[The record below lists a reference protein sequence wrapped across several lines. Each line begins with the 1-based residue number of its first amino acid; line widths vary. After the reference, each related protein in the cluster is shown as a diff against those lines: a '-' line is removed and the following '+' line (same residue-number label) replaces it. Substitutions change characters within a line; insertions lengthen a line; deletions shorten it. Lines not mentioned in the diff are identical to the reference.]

1 MRTSAARWGTILAL
15 ATLVV
20 DAWSPRQALYS
31 IFTSGLHQG
40 ADRHI
45 KHSRHR
51 IPGVRLQEGILQ
63 GGRPCAAC
71 GGLGEESSGSFNN
84 CGIFYCVE
92 CSAEREVKR
101 QQRQTFEN
109 SRGLGAAED
118 PASRESAAVFM
129 YDKAEAALRDNDMA
143 SFRSCLT
150 LLPEICARRGAGR
163 RSLLHVAATQ
173 GRVEMCR
180 LLLDTFAATYG
191 RHVELAQALELYED
205 AFSITA
211 GECAFVNGHQEIF
224 DMLVQAACERP
235 RPSNFATGANMDYVN
250 QKLQYSDD
258 GDVLF
263 DANGAGVMM
272 GWEEPLMK
280 KHAEALAP
288 IPDQA
293 VLNVGFGLGLVDGFL
308 QDQRP
313 RMHTIVEAH
322 PDVHE
327 EMCKRGWDR
336 KKGVN
341 ICRGRWQDVIEE
353 AIALGPYDGV
363 YFDTYAE
370 AYGNMQEFYAL
381 LPRLLRP
388 GGRFAFFNGLSDN
401 NIYAQA
407 ISCKVAQIDL
417 ANVGLACMYEP
428 IRIGDVGDANWRKVV
443 NTYWSL
449 ETYYAPIA
457 VLLPASNEDQHLSIF
472 NGERRGTAVQL
483 GDAVGK
489 SLDQKLE
496 LAKNAAAAEGWI
508 A

>member
-1 MRTSAARWGTILAL
+1 
-15 ATLVV
+15 
-20 DAWSPRQALYS
+20 
-31 IFTSGLHQG
+31 
-40 ADRHI
+40 
-45 KHSRHR
+45 
-51 IPGVRLQEGILQ
+51 
-63 GGRPCAAC
+63 
-71 GGLGEESSGSFNN
+71 
-84 CGIFYCVE
+84 
-92 CSAEREVKR
+92 
-101 QQRQTFEN
+101 
-109 SRGLGAAED
+109 
-118 PASRESAAVFM
+118 
-129 YDKAEAALRDNDMA
+129 
-143 SFRSCLT
+143 
-150 LLPEICARRGAGR
+150 
-163 RSLLHVAATQ
+163 
-173 GRVEMCR
+173 
-180 LLLDTFAATYG
+180 
-191 RHVELAQALELYED
+191 
-205 AFSITA
+205 
-211 GECAFVNGHQEIF
+211 
-224 DMLVQAACERP
+224 
-235 RPSNFATGANMDYVN
+235 
-250 QKLQYSDD
+250 
-258 GDVLF
+258 
-263 DANGAGVMM
+263 M